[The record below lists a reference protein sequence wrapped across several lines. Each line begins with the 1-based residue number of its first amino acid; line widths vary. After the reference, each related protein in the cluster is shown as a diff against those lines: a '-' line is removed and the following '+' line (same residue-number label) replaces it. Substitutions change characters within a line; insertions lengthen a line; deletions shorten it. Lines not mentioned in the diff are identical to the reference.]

1 MVCLVLLLALNS
13 IEIVIRYFFDSSNIW
28 SQEVSLLLVCGTIF
42 FGFAKIVID
51 QEDIA
56 ISFLVN
62 FLTEKGRYTAEIL
75 VNALLAFTAGYMFY
89 HTILL
94 MRIQSGQKTLLAEI
108 PYFYYSFPLAIV
120 LMVVLLQGIVQTVYL
135 FQQRRKLV

>member
-108 PYFYYSFPLAIV
+108 PYF
-120 LMVVLLQGIVQTVYL
+120 
-135 FQQRRKLV
+135 